1 MHDLV
6 VHGGDGVFGEQQQQV
21 ALHRIPL
28 HPVVDLDGQGAAPA
42 ALVGANEIPNGSVL
56 TEYHGMALAEGGV
69 ELVGIAAQ
77 EGPDQDVGGIHQQ
90 FQLGVVIQHPLMVHQ
105 ACQILEAGIVKQQQR
120 LAGDTG
126 PDEALAD
133 GGEGI
138 RLGGGREGHVQL
150 GDLQHVDVGDGQQ
163 HEGIQQA
170 SQQIGPLAHGDVGEL
185 LIDIPQLG
193 GELDGALEG
202 GVTGDGKG
210 GCGGRVGRRL
220 PQAVAAEQGEQALR

>member
-1 MHDLV
+1 M
-6 VHGGDGVFGEQQQQV
+6 
-21 ALHRIPL
+21 
-28 HPVVDLDGQGAAPA
+28 
-42 ALVGANEIPNGSVL
+42 
-56 TEYHGMALAEGGV
+56 
-69 ELVGIAAQ
+69 
-77 EGPDQDVGGIHQQ
+77 
-90 FQLGVVIQHPLMVHQ
+90 
-105 ACQILEAGIVKQQQR
+105 
-120 LAGDTG
+120 
-126 PDEALAD
+126 
-133 GGEGI
+133 
-138 RLGGGREGHVQL
+138 QL

-185 LIDIPQLG
+185 LIDIPQLW